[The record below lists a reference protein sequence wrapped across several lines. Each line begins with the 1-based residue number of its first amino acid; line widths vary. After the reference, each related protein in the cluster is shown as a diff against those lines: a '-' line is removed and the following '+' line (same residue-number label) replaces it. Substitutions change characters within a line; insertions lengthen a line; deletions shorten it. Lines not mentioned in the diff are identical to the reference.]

1 MITLNIIMNESAR
14 RSLKRYESVRDVDE
28 KTVRDVEKR
37 HVYLRLNF

>member
-1 MITLNIIMNESAR
+1 MITLNIIMNESVR